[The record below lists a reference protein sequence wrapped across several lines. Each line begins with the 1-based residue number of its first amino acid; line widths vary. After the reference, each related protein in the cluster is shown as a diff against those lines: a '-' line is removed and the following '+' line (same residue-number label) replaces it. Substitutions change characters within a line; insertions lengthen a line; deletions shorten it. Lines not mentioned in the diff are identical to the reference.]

1 MTKHILLVCAL
12 VSAVAIPVC
21 GSALA
26 QKFQPNTQIK
36 GSQVN
41 QQSVNPANIRSK
53 PFVPTPNVQIKGSQV
68 NQQSVNPANIR
79 SKPFVPTPN
88 VQIK

>member
-1 MTKHILLVCAL
+1 MQIASRATTMTKHILLVCAL

-26 QKFQPNTQIK
+26 QTFQPNTQIK

-41 QQSVNPANIRSK
+41 QQSVNPANIRAK
-53 PFVPTPNVQIKGSQV
+53 PTFQPNTQIK
-68 NQQSVNPANIR
+68 
-79 SKPFVPTPN
+79 
-88 VQIK
+88 